1 LPNEPW
7 LSKRETIQ
15 FNDKTR
21 VSVVIAKQV
30 IKGTFWI
37 RIDEVIEPSNAIGD
51 GVLKRGTGAPFEVED
66 IPT

>member
-1 LPNEPW
+1 M
-7 LSKRETIQ
+7 
-15 FNDKTR
+15 
-21 VSVVIAKQV
+21 IAKQV

-37 RIDEVIEPSNAIGD
+37 RIDEVIEPSNAIAD

>member
-21 VSVVIAKQV
+21 VSVMIAKQV

-37 RIDEVIEPSNAIGD
+37 RIDEVIEPSNAIRD
-51 GVLKRGTGAPFEVED
+51 GVLKRGTGAPFEIED
-66 IPT
+66 IPS